1 MAEEWYYWGGD
12 DHVGPLSRSE
22 LAQLVHDGE
31 LDADDLV
38 WCAEFSDWQQV
49 SAVSDRLLGK
59 PVEPAAKLVGKP
71 TTEIAQEAKQ
81 PRERSASQPVFSGR
95 TEPQYGGF
103 WVRVL
108 AYIIDVILTGAAFT
122 LVASLAFG
130 GLARGAISDGRNLLS
145 LVVNWLYF
153 AGFQSSEWQATPG
166 KRLLGLVV
174 TDLEGNQLSFSQ
186 ASIRF
191 FSKILSALILLIGFI
206 MVGFTER
213 KQGLH
218 DLIARTL
225 VIRHQHAGETRRR
238 PQ

>member
-38 WCAEFSDWQQV
+38 WCADFSDWQQV
-49 SAVSDRLLGK
+49 SAVSDRLFGK
-59 PVEPAAKLVGKP
+59 PVKPAAQGA
-71 TTEIAQEAKQ
+71 ER
-81 PRERSASQPVFSGR
+81 PRGRSTSKPVFSGR

-130 GLARGAISDGRNLLS
+130 VLARGAISDGRNLLS

-174 TDLEGNQLSFSQ
+174 TDLAGNQLSFSQ

-206 MVGFTER
+206 MVGFTEC

-225 VIRHQHAGETRRR
+225 VIRHQHTGGTRRR